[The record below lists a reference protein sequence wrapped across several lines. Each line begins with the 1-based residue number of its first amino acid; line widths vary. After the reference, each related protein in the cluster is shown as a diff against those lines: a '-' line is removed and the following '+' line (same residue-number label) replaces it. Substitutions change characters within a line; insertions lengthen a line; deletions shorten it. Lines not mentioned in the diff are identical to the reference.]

1 MEHKCHVIIL
11 HPYIKAKQGTE
22 NKILEFRIAFIV
34 NIGSINNLLSSCS
47 GDGKIKKDLNII
59 THEVVWD

>member
-1 MEHKCHVIIL
+1 MSCNNSPVL
-11 HPYIKAKQGTE
+11 KQSRE
-22 NKILEFRIAFIV
+22 QKKILEFRIAFIV